1 MTVTVPFARV
11 SGVGDPTLVFV
22 HGFSCAHED
31 WDAAVARLSGAHR
44 CVAIDL
50 PGHGHSPL
58 PARYS
63 IEALAAA
70 VNDAVA
76 AADLSD
82 VVLVGHSLGTKVVR
96 ACCRQA
102 SERVRGLVLVDG
114 STYVGDVEALVGSL
128 RRRIAAKGM
137 AKMQD
142 ENFRAMLL
150 SGADPAMAEGIRQ
163 RARRMDPDFAAA
175 LLEDSIRWDIA
186 HGDGVLRSL
195 AMPVL
200 LLQSTWFRPGEGRTS
215 MTADARTP
223 FMDKIE
229 RLVARPRIRVL
240 TGTGHFP
247 MIERPDEFA
256 AIMQDFLASL

>member
-1 MTVTVPFARV
+1 MTGAVPFAHV
-11 SGVGDPTLVFV
+11 TGVGDPTLVFV

-31 WDAAVARLSGAHR
+31 WDAAVERLSGAHR
-44 CVAIDL
+44 CVAVDL
-50 PGHGHSPL
+50 PGHGRSAL
-58 PARYS
+58 PSWYS

-70 VNDAVA
+70 VNEVVV

-96 ACCRQA
+96 ACVRQA
-102 SERVRGLVLVDG
+102 PERVRGLALVDG
-114 STYVGDVEALVGSL
+114 STYVGDAEALVGAL
-128 RRRIAAKGM
+128 RWRIAANGM
-137 AKMQD
+137 AAIQG
-142 ENFRAMLL
+142 ENLRAMLQ
-150 SGADPAMAEGIRQ
+150 SGADPAFAERIHQ

-186 HGDGVLRSL
+186 HGDDVLRSL
-195 AMPVL
+195 RVPVL
-200 LLQSTWFRPGEGRTS
+200 LLQSTWFRPGEGRTF

-229 RLVARPRIRVL
+229 RLVARSLIRVM

-256 AIMQDFLASL
+256 AIMRDFLASL